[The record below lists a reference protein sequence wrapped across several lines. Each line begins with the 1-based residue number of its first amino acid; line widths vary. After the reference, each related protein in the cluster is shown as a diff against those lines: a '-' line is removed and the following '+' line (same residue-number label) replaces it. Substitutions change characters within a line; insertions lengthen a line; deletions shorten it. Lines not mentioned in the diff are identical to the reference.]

1 MSSRPL
7 ELLEVQAALLELD
20 ERRELS
26 QAHSTT
32 TSFFPPDAVRKHF
45 DEQRLRRIL
54 LAVDPSVPFR
64 LAGEIVRKSYLFVFL
79 ILLRLGQPLMIRN
92 FMRKDTRSD
101 SRLPFGQHTDFPTGV
116 SFSEFDEKQQPFC
129 ALVLDGGDVEPS
141 EKRILP
147 VTSRTELA
155 PGGSAIVYKI
165 SIHPEFNNMA
175 EPEISVSNGLVF
187 IWASIDCR
195 LC

>member
-7 ELLEVQAALLELD
+7 ELPEVQAALFELD

-26 QAHSTT
+26 RAHSTPT
-32 TSFFPPDAVRKHF
+32 PFFPPDAVRKHF
-45 DEQRLRRIL
+45 DEQRLRKIL
-54 LAVDPSVPFR
+54 LAVDPLGPLR

-92 FMRKDTRSD
+92 FMRKDTLSD
-101 SRLPFGQHTDFPTGV
+101 SRLPFGRHADFPRGV
-116 SFSEFDEKQQPFC
+116 SFSEFDEQQQPFC

-147 VTSRTELA
+147 VTSRMEFA
-155 PGGSAIVYKI
+155 PGGSAMVYKI
-165 SIHPEFNNMA
+165 SIHPEFNKMA
-175 EPEISVSNGLVF
+175 EPEITVSDGRVF
-187 IWASIDCR
+187 IRASID
-195 LC
+195 